1 MSSRPAST
9 PRKKPAASKAA
20 TPRHYAVI
28 GAGMAGIACA
38 RTLMQAGHRVTV
50 LDVQPEVGGRM
61 ASVDTPHGS
70 FDAGAQFFTVRD
82 ARFQQALDTTPAAL
96 RPWSV
101 NAIRTLDP
109 TGKQVM
115 ATQPKMEAHMVA
127 QPTMGSLLEAWAA
140 PIAGSQGQLRLNTQ
154 VLAIERD
161 TLNGQQWQLRTED
174 ADGGQQVLAGLD
186 GVVCATPAAQVEQ
199 LLADSGI
206 AQPDGWQLGSVYMAP
221 SWTLLLAYAHAVD
234 PAITRMGPQWNA
246 ARTEHPRIT
255 WVARESSKPG
265 RSKLERWTV
274 QASPDWARKHEN
286 DEPER
291 VAAKMLQAF
300 ADVTRIRA
308 TPSEIHILQ
317 WQFAKTINPLPAG
330 SDGKPRSHLWD
341 ATSQLGACG
350 DWCRGYRV
358 EDAFVSGLEM
368 ALAILGR
375 RS

>member
-1 MSSRPAST
+1 MPSRTA
-9 PRKKPAASKAA
+9 PRKKSSSTPLAA
-20 TPRHYAVI
+20 RHYAVI

-50 LDVQPEVGGRM
+50 LDMQPEVGGRM
-61 ASVDTPHGS
+61 ASVDTSHGS

-82 ARFQQALDTTPAAL
+82 ARFQQALDTTPQL
-96 RPWSV
+96 TRQWSV

-115 ATQPKMEAHMVA
+115 ATQATLEAHLVA
-127 QPTMGSLLEAWAA
+127 QPSMGSLLQAWAA
-140 PIAGSQGQLRLNTQ
+140 PIADLRLNTQ

-161 TLNGQQWQLRTED
+161 ALNSSQWQLRTED
-174 ADGGQQVLAGLD
+174 GEGGQQVLAGLD
-186 GVVCATPAAQVEQ
+186 GVLCAIPAAQVEH
-199 LLADSGI
+199 LLSSSGVD
-206 AQPDGWQLGSVYMAP
+206 QPAGWKLGNVYMAP

-308 TPSEIHILQ
+308 TPTEIHILQ

-330 SDGKPRSHLWD
+330 EDGKPRSHLWD
-341 ATSQLGACG
+341 AGSQVGACG
-350 DWCRGYRV
+350 DWCLGYRV
-358 EDAFVSGLEM
+358 EDAFVSGLEL
-368 ALAILGR
+368 ALDVLGHR
-375 RS
+375 G